1 MGGVS
6 NYLILWMLILFLRVH
21 FVVVEVEP
29 PKWRQRRRDYYPK
42 MKIHP
47 FPHHVGVGV
56 DYLLLGVMVV

>member
-6 NYLILWMLILFLRVH
+6 NYLILWMLMLFLR
-21 FVVVEVEP
+21 EVEP

-47 FPHHVGVGV
+47 FPHHVGRV